1 MNLVAL
7 LKYMQENYGEQRT
20 NYPMAGNEVAKKFKQ
35 GVKAAFETT
44 FLGDDYE
51 ISASI
56 GTGGWANVPW
66 IAVHDKEISTSVQ
79 EGVNIVYL
87 FTNDY
92 QGVYLSL
99 NQGYTYVNKNYK
111 NAKLSLGKIA
121 RFWQENLST
130 LKSENS
136 FTIDPIIL
144 GREESRYTNLVKGYE
159 SCNIYSK
166 YYDIKD
172 LGETDNDLLLQ
183 DLLQMLTV
191 FKELKGHLMLDD
203 KKGIEATI
211 DFIINNG
218 TFNELSEKTKSKK
231 VFEIEKKRKLVLG
244 EEETHSRNAVI
255 KEEKAPYITKRD
267 YAKEAIRNTE
277 KGLQGEYLVINYERD
292 RLMKNTIT
300 KSYADKIT
308 HVAESGD
315 GHGYDIISYDINP
328 DAPNEVIEIYIEVKT
343 TNGNRDTPFYLS
355 DNELNVAR
363 TKGKRYKIYRVYN
376 YNTMPQ
382 LKIIDNLF
390 NENLEI
396 KPINYIVK
404 GVNQND
410 SNTKKQLPKNTF

>member
-111 NAKLSLGKIA
+111 NAKLSLVKIA

-277 KGLQGEYLVINYERD
+277 KELQGEYLVINYERD

-343 TNGNRDTPFYLS
+343 TTGNRDAPFYLS

-382 LKIIDNLF
+382 LKIINNLF